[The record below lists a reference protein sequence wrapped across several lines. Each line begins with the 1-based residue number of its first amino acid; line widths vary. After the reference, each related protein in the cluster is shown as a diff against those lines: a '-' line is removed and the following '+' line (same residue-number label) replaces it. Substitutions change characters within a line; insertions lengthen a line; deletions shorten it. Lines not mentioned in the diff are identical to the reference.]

1 MRGAPRR
8 TQALSGAL
16 RCTQGTQGT
25 LRHSAAS
32 IRALTQGALRGAI
45 DGHQRHDRSVHL
57 PPTADEVPQS
67 DTIRH
72 DQTQSVTCL
81 PPLTKRRIRRIDEQE
96 HIAAT
101 APPKHTPMHPNLESS
116 ADGEGAVEERV
127 LGAVVAGDHKV
138 TRHAQAVCG
147 TRSRQRSRQRS
158 INDQSMVIRE
168 QSRGHHLRPS
178 RSSSMPNSA
187 ASPWAHASPAS
198 GTRSDE
204 TF

>member
-16 RCTQGTQGT
+16 RRTQGTQGT
-25 LRHSAAS
+25 QGTQPHQLAHSLKEHSEAQS
-32 IRALTQGALRGAI
+32 TAI
-45 DGHQRHDRSVHL
+45 NGMIE
-57 PPTADEVPQS
+57 AF
-67 DTIRH
+67 
-72 DQTQSVTCL
+72 TCL

-116 ADGEGAVEERV
+116 ADGKGAVEERV

-147 TRSRQRSRQRS
+147 TRSRQRS

-168 QSRGHHLRPS
+168 QSRGHYLRPS